1 MAAEVPLPLLK
12 CRVEKQGGVLSAH
25 SWNLHVLPEK
35 DRKCERNTK
44 KKVML
49 ILI

>member
-12 CRVEKQGGVLSAH
+12 CCVEKQGGVLSAY

-35 DRKCERNTK
+35 DRKCERK
-44 KKVML
+44 KNEKVML